1 MDDHSTNTPDPR
13 KPQLYKKGV
22 SGNPKGRPK
31 GSKNK
36 NQIIR
41 EKLIDALEDGALDV
55 VAAIVRAAKKGDMT
69 AAKIIMDRL
78 VPTQKSINDA
88 GEGLRRPTVNI
99 IVGSTGNAPALTRQP
114 IDVEVVEIEKGS

>member
-1 MDDHSTNTPDPR
+1 MTGQDTTDPR